1 MAAKLYVGGLP
12 YSVTDDAL
20 KQSFSQAGTVVSATV
35 IMDKF
40 TNRSKGFGFVEMS
53 SDEEAKAAIAMFD
66 GKDYEGRILK
76 VNEARPME
84 PRDNRSFGGG
94 GRSGGF
100 GGGDRRPFGGGGRSG
115 GFGGGNR
122 GGGGRGD
129 DRGGRDW

>member
-20 KQSFSQAGTVVSATV
+20 KQSFSQAGTVVSASV

-84 PRDNRSFGGG
+84 PRENRSFGGG

-100 GGGDRRPFGGGGRSG
+100 GGGGRSFGGGGRSG

-122 GGGGRGD
+122 GGGRGD

>member
-12 YSVTDDAL
+12 YAVNDDAL
-20 KQSFSQAGTVVSATV
+20 RQAFSQAGTVVSASV

-40 TNRSKGFGFVEMS
+40 TNRSKGFGFVEMGT
-53 SDEEAKAAIAMFD
+53 DEEAKAAIAMFD
-66 GKDYEGRILK
+66 GKDFQGRILK

-84 PRDNRSFGGG
+84 PRDNKSFRGG

-100 GGGDRRPFGGGGRSG
+100 QGDRRPFSS
-115 GFGGGNR
+115 R
-122 GGGGRGD
+122 GGYGQNRGD